1 MHSKG
6 NSFLILSFLVLL
18 FSGTSL
24 SEPISVRDQV
34 VDGRLITEWGSF
46 DSLGFRWHRDFS
58 DETLFYAGATV
69 LDSLKFL
76 KATPDSAIAGD
87 LYLLLGVPPEAD
99 WEGLM
104 KELPSSYGEI
114 QSFNWV
120 SRDDTK
126 SGRSFKSL
134 EHDFPTAVRLTF
146 LPDLSELRFRI
157 LVSKRE

>member
-46 DSLGFRWHRDFS
+46 DSLGFRWHRDLS

-99 WEGLM
+99 
-104 KELPSSYGEI
+104 
-114 QSFNWV
+114 
-120 SRDDTK
+120 
-126 SGRSFKSL
+126 
-134 EHDFPTAVRLTF
+134 
-146 LPDLSELRFRI
+146 
-157 LVSKRE
+157 